1 MQGMGRMEMTRRNEK
16 MSKIINIT
24 GREILDSRAYPTV
37 EVTVILE
44 NGGCGTAAVPSGAS
58 TGAYE
63 AVELR
68 DGEQGRYNGKG
79 VKTAVSHVNEDIA
92 GLLKGRNACNQEM
105 ADEAMRI
112 LDGTENKSRLGAN
125 SILAVSMALAK
136 AEADGLKMPLYRYIG
151 GLNGRKMPLPM
162 MNILNGGRHAGNNL
176 DVQEF
181 MILPVGAERF
191 CVGLRQCCEVYHA
204 LEALL
209 KEKGLSTGIGD
220 EGGFAPDL
228 NSEEEAIELIL
239 QAVERAGYTAGAG
252 KDFMIS
258 LDVAASE
265 WKEERKN
272 GGQFSYRLPKKN
284 EVFTSEGLMEHWD
297 TLTKKYPIYSLEDPL
312 DEEDWEGWKLLTGR
326 IGNRVLLVG
335 DDLFVTNPKR
345 LQYGIKNG
353 AANAILIKPNQIGS
367 LSETMEAVRIAK
379 ENGYQAIMSH
389 RSGETEDT
397 TIADL
402 AVGLNTGYIKTGA
415 PCRGERTAK
424 YNRLLSIEAQLRGMK

>member
-1 MQGMGRMEMTRRNEK
+1 
-16 MSKIINIT
+16 MSKIVRIT
-24 GREILDSRAYPTV
+24 GREVLDSRANPTV
-37 EVTVILE
+37 EATVYLE

-58 TGAYE
+58 TGAFE

-68 DGEQGRYNGKG
+68 DGDKERYNGKG
-79 VKTAVSHVNEDIA
+79 VKTAVAHVKEDIA
-92 GLLKGRNACNQEM
+92 TLLCGKEACNQEWV
-105 ADEAMRI
+105 DEAMQA

-125 SILAVSMALAK
+125 AILAVSLALAK
-136 AEADGLKMPLYRYIG
+136 AEADGLNMPLYRYVG

-204 LEALL
+204 LASLL
-209 KEKGLSTGIGD
+209 EEKGLSTGIGD

-239 QAVERAGYTAGAG
+239 QAIERAGYTAGAG

-265 WKEERKN
+265 WKEEKKN
-272 GGQFSYRLPKKN
+272 SGQFSYRLPKKG

-312 DEEDWEGWKLLTGR
+312 DEEDWDGWRMLTQR
-326 IGNRVLLVG
+326 IGSKVMLVG

-345 LQYGIKNG
+345 LRYGIKNE

-367 LSETMEAVRIAK
+367 LSETMEAVRIAA
-379 ENGYQAIMSH
+379 EHGYRAIMSH

-402 AVGLNTGYIKTGA
+402 AVGLNTGFIKTGA

-424 YNRLLSIEAQLRGMK
+424 YNRLLQIEAELRGVQ

>member
-1 MQGMGRMEMTRRNEK
+1 
-16 MSKIINIT
+16 MSKIVRIT
-24 GREILDSRAYPTV
+24 GREILDSRANPTV
-37 EVTVILE
+37 EATVYLE

-58 TGAYE
+58 TGAFE

-68 DGEQGRYNGKG
+68 DGDKERYNGKG
-79 VKTAVSHVNEDIA
+79 VKTAVAHVNEDIA
-92 GLLKGRNACNQEM
+92 TLLKGKDACNQVQT
-105 ADEAMRI
+105 DEAMRV

-125 SILAVSMALAK
+125 AILAVSLAVAK
-136 AEADGLKMPLYRYIG
+136 AEADGYKLPLYRYVG

-204 LEALL
+204 LEGIL
-209 KEKGLSTGIGD
+209 KEKGLSSGIGD
-220 EGGFAPDL
+220 EGGFAPNL

-239 QAVERAGYTAGAG
+239 QAIERAGYTAGAG

-265 WKEERKN
+265 WKEEKRS
-272 GGQFSYRLPKKN
+272 GGQFSYRLPKKD

-312 DEEDWEGWKLLTGR
+312 DEEDWDGWKMLTQR

-345 LQYGIKNG
+345 LQYGIKNE

-367 LSETMEAVRIAK
+367 LSETMEAIRIAK
-379 ENGYQAIMSH
+379 EHGYQAIMSH

-402 AVGLNTGYIKTGA
+402 AVGLNTGFIKTGA

-424 YNRLLSIEAQLRGMK
+424 YNRLLQIEAELRGLR

>member
-1 MQGMGRMEMTRRNEK
+1 
-16 MSKIINIT
+16 MSKIVKIL
-24 GREILDSRAYPTV
+24 GREILDSRGNPTV
-37 EVTVILE
+37 EATVLLE
-44 NGGCGTAAVPSGAS
+44 NGGRGTAAVPSGAS

-68 DGEQGRYNGKG
+68 DGEKDRYGGKG
-79 VKTAVSHVNEDIA
+79 VKTAVAHVKEDIA
-92 GLLKGRNACNQEM
+92 VLLTGKEASDQEQVDNAM
-105 ADEAMRI
+105 KV
-112 LDGTENKSRLGAN
+112 LDGTENKGRLGAN
-125 SILAVSMALAK
+125 AILAVSLATAK
-136 AEADGLKMPLYRYIG
+136 AEADGKHMPLYRYVG
-151 GLNGRKMPLPM
+151 GINGRKMPIPM

-191 CVGLRQCCEVYHA
+191 CVGLRQCCEVYHV
-204 LEALL
+204 LESLL
-209 KEKGLSTGIGD
+209 KEKGLSVGIGD

-228 NSEEEAIELIL
+228 ESEEEAIELIL
-239 QAVERAGYTAGAG
+239 QAIERAGYTAGPG

-265 WKEERKN
+265 WKEESGK

-312 DEEDWEGWKLLTGR
+312 DEEDWDGWKLLTQR

-345 LQYGIKNG
+345 LQYGIKNE

-367 LSETMEAVRIAK
+367 LSETMEAIRIAK
-379 ENGYQAIMSH
+379 ENGYRAIMSH

-402 AVGLNTGYIKTGA
+402 AVALNTGYIKTGA

-424 YNRLLSIEAQLRGMK
+424 YNRLLQIEAELRGMN

>member
-1 MQGMGRMEMTRRNEK
+1 
-16 MSKIINIT
+16 MSKIEKIT

-37 EVTVILE
+37 EATVILE

-68 DGEQGRYNGKG
+68 DGEQGRYGGKG
-79 VKTAVSHVNEDIA
+79 VKTAVAHVNEDIA
-92 GLLKGRNACNQEM
+92 VLLKGKNACNQEA

-112 LDGTENKSRLGAN
+112 LDGTENKGRLGAN
-125 SILAVSMALAK
+125 AILAVSLALAK
-136 AEADGLKMPLYRYIG
+136 AEAAGHNMPLYRYIG
-151 GLNGRKMPLPM
+151 GLNGKKMPLPM

-312 DEEDWEGWKLLTGR
+312 DEEDWDGWKMLTQR

-424 YNRLLSIEAQLRGMK
+424 YNRLLQIEAELRGMR

>member
-1 MQGMGRMEMTRRNEK
+1 
-16 MSKIINIT
+16 MSKIVKIT
-24 GREILDSRAYPTV
+24 GREVLDSRANPTV
-37 EVTVILE
+37 EATVYLE

-58 TGAYE
+58 TGAFE

-68 DGEQGRYNGKG
+68 DGDKERYGGKG
-79 VKTAVSHVNEDIA
+79 VKTAVAHVKEDIA
-92 GLLKGRNACNQEM
+92 TLLNGKDACSQEQI
-105 ADEAMRI
+105 DEAMRA

-125 SILAVSMALAK
+125 ATLAVSLAVAK
-136 AEADGLKMPLYRYIG
+136 AEADGTKMPFYRYVG

-204 LEALL
+204 LAKLL
-209 KEKGLSTGIGD
+209 EEKGLSTGIGD

-239 QAVERAGYTAGAG
+239 QAIERAGYTAGAG

-265 WKEERKN
+265 WKEEKKS
-272 GGQFSYRLPKKN
+272 GGQFSYKLPKKG

-312 DEEDWEGWKLLTGR
+312 DEEDWDGWRMLTQR
-326 IGNRVLLVG
+326 IGSRVMLVG

-345 LQYGIKNG
+345 LRYGIKNE

-367 LSETMEAVRIAK
+367 LSETMEAVRIAA
-379 ENGYQAIMSH
+379 EHGYRAIMSH

-402 AVGLNTGYIKTGA
+402 AVGLNTGFIKTGA

-424 YNRLLSIEAQLRGMK
+424 YNRLLQIEAELRGMQ

>member
-1 MQGMGRMEMTRRNEK
+1 MSRIEK
-16 MSKIINIT
+16 IT

-37 EVTVILE
+37 EATVILE

-68 DGEQGRYNGKG
+68 DGEQGRYCGKG

-92 GLLKGRNACNQEM
+92 GLLKGKNACNQES

-125 SILAVSMALAK
+125 AILAVSLALAK
-136 AEADGLKMPLYRYIG
+136 AEANGHNMPLYRYIG
-151 GLNGRKMPLPM
+151 GLNGKKMPLPM

-265 WKEERKN
+265 WKEEKKN

-312 DEEDWEGWKLLTGR
+312 DEEDWEGWKMLTQR

-379 ENGYQAIMSH
+379 ESGYQAIMSH

-424 YNRLLSIEAQLRGMK
+424 YNRLLQIETELRGMR

>member
-1 MQGMGRMEMTRRNEK
+1 
-16 MSKIINIT
+16 MSKIVRIT
-24 GREILDSRAYPTV
+24 GREILDSRANPTV
-37 EVTVILE
+37 EATVILE

-58 TGAYE
+58 TGAFE
-63 AVELR
+63 AMELR
-68 DGEQGRYNGKG
+68 DGEKERYGGKG
-79 VKTAVSHVNEDIA
+79 VKTAVAHVNEDIA
-92 GLLKGRNACNQEM
+92 TLLVGKDACMQEQL
-105 ADEAMRI
+105 DEAMQV

-125 SILAVSMALAK
+125 AILAVSLAAAR
-136 AEADGLKMPLYRYIG
+136 AEADGLDIPLYRYIG
-151 GLNGRKMPLPM
+151 GLNGKKMPLPM

-204 LEALL
+204 LETIL
-209 KEKGLSTGIGD
+209 KEKGLSNGIGD

-239 QAVERAGYTAGAG
+239 EAIERAGYTAGTG

-265 WKEERKN
+265 WKEEKKN
-272 GGQFSYRLPKKN
+272 SGQFSYRLPKKD

-312 DEEDWEGWKLLTGR
+312 DEEDWDGWRMLTGR
-326 IGNRVLLVG
+326 IGNRVMLVG

-345 LQYGIKNG
+345 LRYGIKNE

-367 LSETMEAVRIAK
+367 LSETMEAIRIAK
-379 ENGYQAIMSH
+379 EHGYRAIMSH

-415 PCRGERTAK
+415 PCRAERTAK
-424 YNRLLSIEAQLRGMK
+424 YNRLLRIEAELRGKR

>member
-1 MQGMGRMEMTRRNEK
+1 
-16 MSKIINIT
+16 MSKIEKIT

-37 EVTVILE
+37 EATVILE

-68 DGEQGRYNGKG
+68 DGEQGRYGGKG
-79 VKTAVSHVNEDIA
+79 VKTAVAHVNEDIA
-92 GLLKGRNACNQEM
+92 VLLKGKNACNQEA

-112 LDGTENKSRLGAN
+112 LDGTENKGRLGAN
-125 SILAVSMALAK
+125 AILAVSLALAK
-136 AEADGLKMPLYRYIG
+136 AEAAGHNMPLYRYIG
-151 GLNGRKMPLPM
+151 GLNGKKMPLPM

-204 LEALL
+204 LEGLL

-239 QAVERAGYTAGAG
+239 QAVERAGYTAGEG

-265 WKEERKN
+265 WKEEKKSA
-272 GGQFSYRLPKKN
+272 GQFSYRLPKKN

-312 DEEDWEGWKLLTGR
+312 DEEDWDGWKMLTGR

-424 YNRLLSIEAQLRGMK
+424 YNRLLQIEAELRGMR

>member
-1 MQGMGRMEMTRRNEK
+1 
-16 MSKIINIT
+16 MSKIKQIR
-24 GREILDSRAYPTV
+24 GREILDSRANPTV
-37 EVTVILE
+37 EATVVLE

-58 TGAYE
+58 TGAFE

-68 DGEQGRYNGKG
+68 DGDKERYGGKG
-79 VKTAVSHVNEDIA
+79 VKTAVAHVNEDIA
-92 GLLKGRNACNQEM
+92 KLLTGKEACHQEQ
-105 ADEAMRI
+105 ADEAMLV

-125 SILAVSMALAK
+125 AVLAVSLALAK
-136 AEADGLKMPLYRYIG
+136 AEADGLKMPLYRYVG
-151 GLNGRKMPLPM
+151 GLNGKKMPLPM

-204 LEALL
+204 LAKLL
-209 KEKGLSTGIGD
+209 EEKGLSTGIGD

-239 QAVERAGYTAGAG
+239 SSIERAGYTAGAG

-265 WKEERKN
+265 WKEEKKN
-272 GGQFSYRLPKKN
+272 GGQFSYRMPKKD
-284 EVFTSEGLMEHWD
+284 EVFTSEGLIEHWE
-297 TLTKKYPIYSLEDPL
+297 TLVKKYPIYSLEDPL
-312 DEEDWEGWKLLTGR
+312 DEEDWDGWRILTGK
-326 IGNRVLLVG
+326 IGSKVMLVG

-345 LQYGIKNG
+345 LQYGIKNE

-379 ENGYQAIMSH
+379 ENGYRAIMSH

-424 YNRLLSIEAQLRGMK
+424 YNRLLQIEAELRGLM

>member
-1 MQGMGRMEMTRRNEK
+1 
-16 MSKIINIT
+16 MSKIKQIR
-24 GREILDSRAYPTV
+24 GREILDSRANPTV
-37 EVTVILE
+37 EATVILE

-58 TGAYE
+58 TGAFE

-68 DGEQGRYNGKG
+68 DGDKERYNGKG
-79 VKTAVSHVNEDIA
+79 VKTAVAHVNEDIA
-92 GLLKGRNACNQEM
+92 TLLTGKDGYCQER
-105 ADEAMRI
+105 ADEAMQV

-125 SILAVSMALAK
+125 AILAVSLALAK
-136 AEADGLKMPLYRYIG
+136 AEADGLKMPLYRYVG

-191 CVGLRQCCEVYHA
+191 CVGLRRCCEVYHA
-204 LEALL
+204 LASILE
-209 KEKGLSTGIGD
+209 EKGLSTGIGD

-239 QAVERAGYTAGAG
+239 AAIERAGYTAGEG

-265 WKEERKN
+265 WKEEKKSS
-272 GGQFSYRLPKKN
+272 GQFSYRLPKKG

-312 DEEDWEGWKLLTGR
+312 DEEDWDGWRMLTQR
-326 IGNRVLLVG
+326 IGNRVMLVG

-345 LQYGIKNG
+345 LRYGIKNE

-367 LSETMEAVRIAK
+367 LSETMEAIRIAT
-379 ENGYQAIMSH
+379 ENGYRAIMSH

-402 AVGLNTGYIKTGA
+402 AVGLNTGFIKTGA

-424 YNRLLSIEAQLRGMK
+424 YNRLLQIEAELRGGK

>member
-1 MQGMGRMEMTRRNEK
+1 
-16 MSKIINIT
+16 MSKIIKIT
-24 GREILDSRAYPTV
+24 GREILDSRANPTV
-37 EVTVILE
+37 EATVILE
-44 NGGCGTAAVPSGAS
+44 NGGRGTAAVPSGAS
-58 TGAYE
+58 TGAFE

-68 DGEQGRYNGKG
+68 DGEKERYGGKG
-79 VKTAVSHVNEDIA
+79 VKTAVAHVKEDIA
-92 GLLKGRNACNQEM
+92 NLLVGKDGCMQEQL
-105 ADEAMRI
+105 DEAMQV
-112 LDGTENKSRLGAN
+112 LDGTENKGRLGAN
-125 SILAVSMALAK
+125 AILAVSLAVAR
-136 AEADGLKMPLYRYIG
+136 AEADGLDLPLYRYIG
-151 GLNGRKMPLPM
+151 GLNGTKMPLPM

-204 LEALL
+204 LEAIL
-209 KEKGLSTGIGD
+209 KTKGLSAGIGD

-239 QAVERAGYTAGAG
+239 QAIEGAGYTAGVG

-265 WKEERKN
+265 WKEEKKN

-284 EVFTSEGLMEHWD
+284 QVFTSEGLMEHWD

-312 DEEDWEGWKLLTGR
+312 DEEDWEGWKMLTKR

-345 LQYGIKNG
+345 LRYGIKNE

-367 LSETMEAVRIAK
+367 LSETMEAIRIAK
-379 ENGYQAIMSH
+379 EHGYQAIMSH

-415 PCRGERTAK
+415 PCRAERTAK
-424 YNRLLSIEAQLRGMK
+424 YNRLLQIEAELRGKR

>member
-1 MQGMGRMEMTRRNEK
+1 
-16 MSKIINIT
+16 MSKILCIT

-37 EVTVILE
+37 EATVKLE

-68 DGEQGRYNGKG
+68 DGEQGRYGGKG

-92 GLLKGRNACNQEM
+92 GLLKGKNACNQET

-125 SILAVSMALAK
+125 AILAVSLALAK

-151 GLNGRKMPLPM
+151 GLNGKKLPLPM

-181 MILPVGAERF
+181 MILPVGADRF

-312 DEEDWEGWKLLTGR
+312 DEEDWEGWKQLTGR
-326 IGNRVLLVG
+326 IGNRVMLVG

-367 LSETMEAVRIAK
+367 LSETMEAVRIAT
-379 ENGYQAIMSH
+379 ENGYRAIMSH

-397 TIADL
+397 T
-402 AVGLNTGYIKTGA
+402 
-415 PCRGERTAK
+415 P
-424 YNRLLSIEAQLRGMK
+424 

>member
-1 MQGMGRMEMTRRNEK
+1 
-16 MSKIINIT
+16 MSKIIRIT
-24 GREILDSRAYPTV
+24 GREILDSRANPTV
-37 EVTVILE
+37 EATIELE
-44 NGGCGTAAVPSGAS
+44 NGGKGSAAVPSGAS
-58 TGAYE
+58 TGAFE
-63 AVELR
+63 AAELR
-68 DGEQGRYNGKG
+68 DGDRERYAGKG

-92 GLLKGRNACNQEM
+92 KLLVGKDGCCQEQM
-105 ADEAMRI
+105 DEAMMV
-112 LDGTENKSRLGAN
+112 LDGTDNKSRLGAN
-125 SILAVSMALAK
+125 AILAVSLALAR
-136 AEADGLKMPLYRYIG
+136 AEADGLGIPLYRYIG
-151 GLNGRKMPLPM
+151 GLNGKKMPLPM

-191 CVGLRQCCEVYHA
+191 CVGLRWCCEVYHA
-204 LEALL
+204 LETLL
-209 KEKGLSTGIGD
+209 KEKNLSTGIGD

-239 QAVERAGYTAGAG
+239 QAIERAGYTAGAG

-265 WKEERKN
+265 WKEESKN

-312 DEEDWEGWKLLTGR
+312 DEEDWDGWRMLTQR
-326 IGNRVLLVG
+326 IGNRVMLVG

-345 LQYGIKNG
+345 LHYGIKNE
-353 AANAILIKPNQIGS
+353 AANAILIKPNQIGT
-367 LSETMEAVRIAK
+367 LSETMEAIRIAK
-379 ENGYQAIMSH
+379 ENGYRAIMSH

-402 AVGLNTGYIKTGA
+402 AVALNTGYIKTGA

-424 YNRLLSIEAQLRGMK
+424 YNRLLQIEAELRGMK

>member
-1 MQGMGRMEMTRRNEK
+1 
-16 MSKIINIT
+16 MSKIKQIR
-24 GREILDSRAYPTV
+24 GREILDSRANPTV
-37 EVTVILE
+37 EATVVLE

-58 TGAYE
+58 TGAFE

-68 DGEQGRYNGKG
+68 DGDKERYGGKG
-79 VKTAVSHVNEDIA
+79 VKTAVAHVNEDIA
-92 GLLKGRNACNQEM
+92 KLLTGKEACHQEQ
-105 ADEAMRI
+105 ADEAMLV

-125 SILAVSMALAK
+125 AVLAVSLALAK
-136 AEADGLKMPLYRYIG
+136 AEADGLKMPLYRYVG
-151 GLNGRKMPLPM
+151 GLNGKKMPLPM

-204 LEALL
+204 LAKLL
-209 KEKGLSTGIGD
+209 EEKELSTGIGD

-239 QAVERAGYTAGAG
+239 SAIERAGYTAGAG

-265 WKEERKN
+265 WKEEKKN
-272 GGQFSYRLPKKN
+272 GGQFSYRMPKKD
-284 EVFTSEGLMEHWD
+284 EVFTSEGLIEHWE
-297 TLTKKYPIYSLEDPL
+297 TLVKKYPIYSLEDPL
-312 DEEDWEGWKLLTGR
+312 DEEDWDGWRILTGK
-326 IGNRVLLVG
+326 IGSKVMLVG

-345 LQYGIKNG
+345 LQYGIKNE

-379 ENGYQAIMSH
+379 ENGYRAIMSH
-389 RSGETEDT
+389 RSVETEDT

-424 YNRLLSIEAQLRGMK
+424 YNRLLQIEAELRGLM

>member
-1 MQGMGRMEMTRRNEK
+1 
-16 MSKIINIT
+16 MSKIERII
-24 GREILDSRAYPTV
+24 GREILDSRGNPTV
-37 EVTVILE
+37 EATVILE

-68 DGEQGRYNGKG
+68 DEEAGRYGGKG
-79 VKTAVSHVNEDIA
+79 VRTAVSHVNEDIA
-92 GLLKGRNACNQEM
+92 GLLKGKNVSDQES

-125 SILAVSMALAK
+125 AILAVSLALAK
-136 AEADGLKMPLYRYIG
+136 AEAAGLKIPLYRYVG
-151 GLNGRKMPLPM
+151 GLNGKRMPLPM

-191 CVGLRQCCEVYHA
+191 CVGLRQCCEVYHT
-204 LEALL
+204 LESLL

-265 WKEERKN
+265 WKEEKRS

-312 DEEDWEGWKLLTGR
+312 DEEDWDGWKMLTGR

-367 LSETMEAVRIAK
+367 LSETMEAIRIAK
-379 ENGYQAIMSH
+379 ENGYRAIMSH

-424 YNRLLSIEAQLRGMK
+424 YNRLLQIEAELRGINK

>member
-1 MQGMGRMEMTRRNEK
+1 
-16 MSKIINIT
+16 MSKIKQIR
-24 GREILDSRAYPTV
+24 GREILDSRANPTV
-37 EVTVILE
+37 EATVVLE

-58 TGAYE
+58 TGAFE

-68 DGEQGRYNGKG
+68 DGDKERYGGKG
-79 VKTAVSHVNEDIA
+79 VKTAVAHVNEDIA
-92 GLLKGRNACNQEM
+92 KLLTGKEACHQEQ
-105 ADEAMRI
+105 ADEAMLV
-112 LDGTENKSRLGAN
+112 LDGTEHKSRLGAN
-125 SILAVSMALAK
+125 AVLAVSLALAK

-151 GLNGRKMPLPM
+151 GLNGKKMPLPM

-204 LEALL
+204 LAKLL
-209 KEKGLSTGIGD
+209 EEKGLSTGIGD

-239 QAVERAGYTAGAG
+239 SAIERAGYTAGAG

-265 WKEERKN
+265 WKEEKKN
-272 GGQFSYRLPKKN
+272 GGQFSYRMPKKD
-284 EVFTSEGLMEHWD
+284 EVFTSEGLIEHWE
-297 TLTKKYPIYSLEDPL
+297 TLVKKYPIYSLEDPL
-312 DEEDWEGWKLLTGR
+312 DEEDWDGWRILTGK
-326 IGNRVLLVG
+326 IGSKVMLVG

-345 LQYGIKNG
+345 LQYGIKNE

-379 ENGYQAIMSH
+379 ENGYRAIMSH

-424 YNRLLSIEAQLRGMK
+424 YNRLLQIEAELRGLM

>member
-1 MQGMGRMEMTRRNEK
+1 
-16 MSKIINIT
+16 MSKIVRIR
-24 GREILDSRAYPTV
+24 GREILDSRGNPTV
-37 EVTVILE
+37 EATVVLE
-44 NGGCGTAAVPSGAS
+44 NGGWGTAAVPSGAS
-58 TGAYE
+58 TGAFE

-68 DGEQGRYNGKG
+68 DGDKERYCGKG
-79 VKTAVSHVNEDIA
+79 VKSAVSHVNEDIA
-92 GLLKGRNACNQEM
+92 NLLVGKDAFFQEQ
-105 ADEAMRI
+105 ADEAMKI
-112 LDGTENKSRLGAN
+112 LDGTDNKSRLGAN
-125 SILAVSMALAK
+125 AILAVSLATAK
-136 AEADGLKMPLYRYIG
+136 AEADGAGIPLYRHVG
-151 GLNGRKMPLPM
+151 GINGKKLPLPM
-162 MNILNGGRHAGNNL
+162 MNIINGGRHAGNNL

-204 LEALL
+204 LESLL
-209 KEKGLSTGIGD
+209 KEKGLSCGIGD

-228 NSEEEAIELIL
+228 GSEEEAIELIIE
-239 QAVERAGYTAGAG
+239 AIERAGYTAGQG

-265 WKEERKN
+265 WKEEKKN
-272 GGQFSYRLPKKN
+272 NGQFCYRLPKKN
-284 EVFTSEGLMEHWD
+284 VEFTSEGLMEHWD
-297 TLTKKYPIYSLEDPL
+297 SLTKKYPIYSLEDPL
-312 DEEDWEGWKLLTGR
+312 DEEDWDGWRMLTGR
-326 IGNRVLLVG
+326 IGARVLLVG

-345 LQYGIKNG
+345 LRYGIKNE

-367 LSETMEAVRIAK
+367 LSETMEAIRIAT
-379 ENGYQAIMSH
+379 EHGYKAIMSH

-424 YNRLLSIEAQLRGMK
+424 YNRLLQIEAELRGMK

>member
-1 MQGMGRMEMTRRNEK
+1 
-16 MSKIINIT
+16 MSKIERIT
-24 GREILDSRAYPTV
+24 GREILDSRANPTV
-37 EVTVILE
+37 EATVILE

-68 DGEQGRYNGKG
+68 DGEQGRYGGKG
-79 VKTAVSHVNEDIA
+79 VKTAVAHVNEDIA
-92 GLLKGRNACNQEM
+92 GLLKGKNACDQES

-125 SILAVSMALAK
+125 AILAVSLALAK
-136 AEADGLKMPLYRYIG
+136 AEADGHNMPLYRYIG
-151 GLNGRKMPLPM
+151 GLNGKKMPLPM

-181 MILPVGAERF
+181 MILPIGAERF

-204 LEALL
+204 LESLL

-239 QAVERAGYTAGAG
+239 HAVERAGYTAGAG

-265 WKEERKN
+265 WKEEKKS

-284 EVFTSEGLMEHWD
+284 EEFTSEGLMEHWD

-312 DEEDWEGWKLLTGR
+312 DEEDWDGWAMLTGR

-424 YNRLLSIEAQLRGMK
+424 YNRLLQIEAELRGMR

>member
-1 MQGMGRMEMTRRNEK
+1 
-16 MSKIINIT
+16 MSKIKQIR
-24 GREILDSRAYPTV
+24 GREILDSRANPTV
-37 EVTVILE
+37 EATVILE
-44 NGGCGTAAVPSGAS
+44 NGGCGIAAVPSGAS
-58 TGAYE
+58 TGAFE

-68 DGEQGRYNGKG
+68 DGDKERYKGKG
-79 VKTAVSHVNEDIA
+79 VKTAVAHVNEDIA
-92 GLLKGRNACNQEM
+92 TLLKGKEGCCQEQ
-105 ADEAMRI
+105 ADEAMQV

-125 SILAVSMALAK
+125 AILAVSLALAK
-136 AEADGLKMPLYRYIG
+136 AEADGLKMPLYRYVG

-204 LEALL
+204 LASILE
-209 KEKGLSTGIGD
+209 EKGLSTGIGD

-265 WKEERKN
+265 WKEEKKN
-272 GGQFSYRLPKKN
+272 GGQFSYRLPKKG

-312 DEEDWEGWKLLTGR
+312 DEEDWDGWRMLTQR
-326 IGNRVLLVG
+326 IGNRVMLVG

-345 LQYGIKNG
+345 LQYGIKNE

-367 LSETMEAVRIAK
+367 LSETMEAIRIAT
-379 ENGYQAIMSH
+379 EHGYRAIMSH

-402 AVGLNTGYIKTGA
+402 AVGLNTGFIKTGA

-424 YNRLLSIEAQLRGMK
+424 YNRLLQIEAELRGLK